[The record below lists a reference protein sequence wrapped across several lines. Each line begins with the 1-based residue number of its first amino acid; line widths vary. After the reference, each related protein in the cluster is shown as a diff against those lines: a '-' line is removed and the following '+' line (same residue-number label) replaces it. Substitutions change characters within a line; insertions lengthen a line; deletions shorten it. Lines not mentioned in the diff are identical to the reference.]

1 MEPLISVIIPV
12 YNMEA
17 YLGRCLDSILG
28 NTYRNLEVICVDDGS
43 MDRSLEM
50 LREYAKKDSRIV
62 VIAKENGGVSSARNG
77 GLNRMRGEYVSFI
90 DPDDYVHPQ
99 YFELLAK
106 ALQEKGS
113 DLAVCNYLSVEEG
126 NEEPE
131 EGLVSFDPASVKSV
145 TCSAFFQNRTFR
157 SFCWGRLIR
166 TAAIQNIRFRE
177 DIRYAEDAVF
187 TAAIWEANSSLS
199 CAVIDLPLYRYVQRG
214 DSAVKRAGE
223 RDRMIVA
230 KLFAERAGL
239 SPRNEEIYLEQTLRR
254 VLNSRYYAVH
264 IFPDREVVR
273 SCKEVLRIC
282 RPLLRRT
289 DKLTKQQKLRYT
301 IFARLP
307 FTYWLFRVKTDPGMW
322 KWEKAER
329 KKRCAAKKLE
339 KASE

>member
-1 MEPLISVIIPV
+1 MEALISVVIPV

-17 YLGRCLDSILG
+17 YLSRCLDSVLS
-28 NTYRNLEVICVDDGS
+28 NTYRCLQVICVDDGS
-43 MDRSLEM
+43 KDHSLEI

-62 VIAKENGGVSSARNG
+62 VIAKENGGVSSARNAG
-77 GLNRMRGEYVSFI
+77 MDRMTGEYVTFI

-99 YFELLAK
+99 YFELLTQA
-106 ALQEKGS
+106 QQVSNS
-113 DLAVCNYLSVEEG
+113 DLSVCNYLSVEDG
-126 NEEPE
+126 NEKPE
-131 EGLVSFDPASVKSV
+131 DSPTAFDPANLQPM
-145 TCSAFFQNRTFR
+145 TCRAFFQNRTLR
-157 SFCWGRLIR
+157 SYCWGRLIR
-166 TAAIQNIRFRE
+166 AAAIQEIRFRE

-187 TAAIWEANSSLS
+187 TAAVWEANPTLS
-199 CAVIDLPLYRYVQRG
+199 CAALDLPLYRYVQRG

-264 IFPDREVVR
+264 IFSDREVVR

-329 KKRCAAKKLE
+329 KKRRAAKK
-339 KASE
+339 